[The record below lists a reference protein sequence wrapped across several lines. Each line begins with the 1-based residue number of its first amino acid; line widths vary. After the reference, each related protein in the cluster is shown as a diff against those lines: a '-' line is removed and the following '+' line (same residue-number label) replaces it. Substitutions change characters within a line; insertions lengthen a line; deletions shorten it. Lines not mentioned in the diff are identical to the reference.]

1 METEAFFQEAVKQ
14 VGLGELT
21 APPQRVQGG
30 FLHKMYKLQ
39 TASGVYALKLL
50 NPVIMRRAD
59 AMGNYQRAEKLE
71 RVLEKNDIP
80 VITALEKNGEK
91 MQCLDGQYYYLFD
104 WSEGK
109 ALDWHEIG
117 EEHCRIAGK
126 LLAKIHR
133 IPCEENRKS
142 PEQKAGKGAEEEV
155 VEISGGDNQEARAQE
170 ALFDV
175 DWDGYIRQAAAAC
188 PEIAGE
194 LAENRELLY
203 LAQKEYNAAVRSVPD
218 VRCICD
224 GDMDCK
230 NVLWADGKPFLIDL
244 ECLDYGNPF
253 TEMFQLALSWAGG
266 AVCELDTGRF
276 AGFVDA
282 YRGEYGEVPV
292 DWKVLSGVGYSW
304 LDWLAYNVRR
314 ALGIECGDEEE
325 RQLGIRETH
334 ETIRRIRY
342 YHSVRE
348 ELGKIF

>member
-1 METEAFFQEAVKQ
+1 METEVLFREIVRKCD
-14 VGLGELT
+14 LGELT
-21 APPQRVQGG
+21 APPQRVSGG

-39 TASGVYALKLL
+39 TTSGVYALKLL

-59 AMGNYQRAEKLE
+59 AMGNYQRAERLE
-71 RVLEKNDIP
+71 CVLKENDIP
-80 VITALEKNGEK
+80 VIAALEKNGEK

-117 EEHCRIAGK
+117 KEHCRIMGK
-126 LLAKIHR
+126 LLARIHR
-133 IPCEENRKS
+133 IPCGETREL
-142 PEQKAGKGAEEEV
+142 
-155 VEISGGDNQEARAQE
+155 SGEDSQEAGSQAG
-170 ALFDV
+170 LFNV
-175 DWDGYIRQAAAAC
+175 DWDGYIRQAAVAC

-203 LAQKEYNAAVRSVPD
+203 LAQREYNAAARSVPE

-230 NVLWADGKPFLIDL
+230 NVLWIDGKPFLIDL

-266 AVCELDTGRF
+266 AVCELDIGRF

-292 DWKVLSGVGYSW
+292 DWKMLSGVGYSW

-325 RQLGIRETH
+325 RQLGIRETR
-334 ETIRRIRY
+334 ETVRRIRY